1 MKNYIS
7 ILRGI
12 NVSGQKK
19 IIMKDLKALYEKV
32 GFTDVITYI
41 QSGNVLFNADE
52 SLSEKEIIKRIE
64 DAIVEV
70 YQFHVPI
77 IIRTVDE
84 LEKVVTEN
92 PYFTEESDVERLYV
106 SFLAEVPSEEALE
119 NLKKYDFPPEKYY
132 VTGRT
137 VYISCPN
144 GYGNTKLS
152 NNFFESKLKVLATTR
167 NWKTTNKLIEIS
179 KTSFQ

>member
-1 MKNYIS
+1 MKYYIS

-32 GFTDVITYI
+32 GFTNVITYI

-92 PYFTEESDVERLYV
+92 PYFTEENDIERLYI
-106 SFLAEVPSEEALE
+106 SFLAEDPSEQALE
-119 NLKKYDFPPEKYY
+119 NLKKYDFPPEKYH

>member
-1 MKNYIS
+1 MKHYIS

-19 IIMKDLKALYEKV
+19 IIMKDLKALYENA
-32 GFTDVITYI
+32 GFKDVVTYI

-52 SLSEKEIIKRIE
+52 SLSEKEIIKLIE
-64 DAIVEV
+64 EAIFTT

-77 IIRTVDE
+77 IIRTINE
-84 LEKVVTEN
+84 LETVVAEN
-92 PYFTEESDVERLYV
+92 PYLTEESDIERLYV
-106 SFLAEVPSEEALE
+106 SFLAEDPSEQALE
-119 NLKKYDFPPEKYY
+119 NLKKYDFPPEKYAVY
-132 VTGRT
+132 GRT

-152 NNFFESKLKVLATTR
+152 NNFFESKLKVSATTR

>member
-19 IIMKDLKALYEKV
+19 IIMKDLKVLYEKT
-32 GFTDVITYI
+32 GFEDVVTYI
-41 QSGNVLFNADE
+41 QSGNVLFNAAK
-52 SLSEKEIIKRIE
+52 SLSEIEIIKLIE
-64 DAIVEV
+64 EAILDI
-70 YQFHVPI
+70 YQFHVPVI
-77 IIRTVDE
+77 LRTVED
-84 LEKVVTEN
+84 LERVVGEN
-92 PYFTEESDVERLYV
+92 PFLTEEADIERLYV
-106 SFLAEVPSEEALE
+106 SFLAEKPSENALE
-119 NLKKYDFPPEKYY
+119 NLKKYDFPPEKYM
-132 VTGRT
+132 VKGRT

>member
-19 IIMKDLKALYEKV
+19 IIMKDLKALYEKA
-32 GFTDVITYI
+32 GFKDVITYI
-41 QSGNVLFNADE
+41 QSGNVLFNADK
-52 SLSEKEIIKRIE
+52 SISEKEVTKRIE
-64 DAIVEV
+64 DAIFGA
-70 YQFHVPI
+70 YQFQVPV
-77 IIRTVDE
+77 IIRTVEE
-84 LEKVVTEN
+84 LENVVAEN
-92 PYFTEESDVERLYV
+92 PYLNDEADIERLYV
-106 SFLAEVPSEEALE
+106 SFLREEPSEEALE
-119 NLKKYDFPPEKYY
+119 NLKKYNFPPEKYD
-132 VTGRT
+132 VKGRT

>member
-32 GFTDVITYI
+32 GFKDVITYI
-41 QSGNVLFNADE
+41 QSGNVLFNADKN
-52 SLSEKEIIKRIE
+52 LSEKEIIKLIE
-64 DAIVEV
+64 DAIFEK
-70 YQFHVPI
+70 YQFEVPV

-84 LEKVVTEN
+84 LEKVITGN
-92 PYFTEESDVERLYV
+92 PYFTEESDIERLYI
-106 SFLAEVPSEEALE
+106 SFLAGEPTEEALE
-119 NLKKYDFPPEKYY
+119 NLKKYDFPPEKYA
-132 VTGRT
+132 VIDRT

-167 NWKTTNKLIEIS
+167 NWKTVNKLIEIS